1 MATIPPGA
9 LEEVYAVPPK
19 EFTRARNAR
28 VAALAKS
35 GHHDAAEALRKLRRP
50 AATLWAANQL
60 GAADPKR
67 LDAFIHA
74 VARLRRAQLH
84 DPQAVGEAVRQQRAA
99 LDALLEIARER
110 LAEQGLKAGPHAM
123 RRISSTLQGAAVD
136 SRLADD
142 LRHGRLTEELAAP
155 GFEVFAGATPS
166 PLKILPGGKS
176 GKGTDP
182 HQRAAERRARHEE
195 ARQQHARETDERE
208 RAARQRKAAE
218 DAAAQEVQALT
229 GKLAD
234 AKRRLSEARRG
245 AKTPAR
251 KPRAAR

>member
-1 MATIPPGA
+1 MATIPDRA
-9 LEEVYAVPPK
+9 LEEVYAVPPAD
-19 EFTRARNAR
+19 FTRTRNAR
-28 VAALAKS
+28 AAALAKA
-35 GHHDAAEALRKLRRP
+35 GEPEAAAALRKLRRP

-60 GAADPKR
+60 AR
-67 LDAFIHA
+67 LARTRVDAFIAA
-74 VARLRRAQLH
+74 VAGLRRTQLR
-84 DPQAVGEAVRQQRAA
+84 DPRAVPEAVQQQRTA
-99 LDALLEIARER
+99 LDALLDVARTHLTEH
-110 LAEQGLKAGPHAM
+110 GFGAGPAALG
-123 RRISSTLQGAAVD
+123 RIASTLQGAAVD
-136 SRLADD
+136 PKRVDE

-155 GFEVFAGATPS
+155 GFEVFADATPS

-195 ARQQHARETDERE
+195 ARQQRARETDERE

-218 DAAAQEVQALT
+218 DAAAQEVQALA

-245 AKTPAR
+245 AKPPAR